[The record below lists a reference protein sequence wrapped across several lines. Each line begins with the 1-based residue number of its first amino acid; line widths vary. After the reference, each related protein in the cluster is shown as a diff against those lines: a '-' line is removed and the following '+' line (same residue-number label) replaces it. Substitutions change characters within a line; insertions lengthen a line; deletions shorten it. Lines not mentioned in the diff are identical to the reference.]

1 MSTRKRLL
9 PWFVFLA
16 LVAMFV
22 LAYVNRRAQPGT
34 TTSNGRSVVRQE
46 PV

>member
-9 PWFVFLA
+9 PWLVFLA

-22 LAYVNRRAQPGT
+22 LAYVNSRRSPERLLEMSAKY
-34 TTSNGRSVVRQE
+34 
-46 PV
+46 